1 MLFSN
6 SSIRSSIFDS
16 ISFHIEQLRCLF
28 SPTLYPISVVSE
40 ALRMSRGDIILI
52 LKGKGYTTHSG
63 KLTREMLDVLVDNYV
78 ENLHKFF
85 LMASVGQVTN
95 QEKYNYFLSF
105 RKLYKHDDYRYL
117 DYAEIWEQI
126 DEEAIRQTL
135 INRVESLMP
144 KDKYLN
150 FSSSYVVRRDHHV
163 RTIHSSLADVFA
175 IPCQSLLFFDCSP
188 KADDDADD
196 FVNQINLFFR
206 KSQTFQDYLFNVL
219 SFLASDPTSGRSI
232 LLTPKARGTCSGLYV
247 RRLLSPHRYC
257 IFGSTDDEPDSVTV
271 SECKPDYMNCSYGL
285 GKDNLVP
292 CRRA

>member
-6 SSIRSSIFDS
+6 SSIRSSISDS
-16 ISFHIEQLRCLF
+16 ISILIEQLRCLF
-28 SPTLYPISVVSE
+28 RPTLYPISVVSE

-52 LKGKGYTTHSG
+52 LKKKGYTTHSG
-63 KLTREMLDVLVDNYV
+63 KLTRDMLDVLVDNYV

-85 LMASVGQVTN
+85 LMANAGLVTN
-95 QEKYNYFLSF
+95 LEKYFYFLSF

-144 KDKYLN
+144 KDDYIDISCS
-150 FSSSYVVRRDHHV
+150 FVVPREHHT

-257 IFGSTDDEPDSVTV
+257 IFGSIDDEPDSVTV